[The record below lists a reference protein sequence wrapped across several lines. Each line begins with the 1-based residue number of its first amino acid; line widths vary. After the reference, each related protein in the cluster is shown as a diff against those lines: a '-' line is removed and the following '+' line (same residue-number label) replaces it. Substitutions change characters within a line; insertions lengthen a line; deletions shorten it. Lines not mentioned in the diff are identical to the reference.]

1 MVYNCVKNKCW
12 TGWFDMGKIE
22 VLDEYIKQCDDVKKL
37 SAKEKDAFI
46 EKIVSIF
53 EGEIPTITYRL
64 DMYGHYIEGN
74 EIDYDGDLDKIKGNL
89 QNYKGNIQLDI
100 DKRKDEIELAKQK
113 QSNINLSAVATNSN
127 DININI
133 SIEQVMEII
142 EQIPDDILG
151 KEEKEDLEDKVSGI
165 ESAVKSGKKD
175 KAKEKIVSVLRFLAD
190 KGADALIVMLPYL
203 GQMAGAIQN
212 I

>member
-1 MVYNCVKNKCW
+1 MW

-37 SAKEKDAFI
+37 GAKEKDTFI

-53 EGEIPTITYRL
+53 EGEILTLTNRL
-64 DMYGHYIEGN
+64 EMYCQYSDSN

-127 DININI
+127 SININI

-175 KAKEKIVSVLRFLAD
+175 KAKEKIAGVLRFLAD
-190 KGADALIVMLPYL
+190 KGVDALIVMLPYL